1 MTPPV
6 WLIAG
11 REFRAYAATASFWVA
26 LAVGPL
32 VLAGVMAL
40 GAANRSAPPPAVRV
54 QSQDPALATSAIA
67 ALAEAARIEGR
78 RYGPAQPG
86 RPAASL
92 VVDRSADGGFAARF
106 SPNFP
111 LSAVGRALVERTVER
126 DLLAQRLPAPEVEIN
141 PRVREV
147 TPPPPPPTRAD
158 AGALS
163 RFCLVMMLWL
173 TLTGSLGML
182 LQAVVRE
189 RTNRALEG
197 LLAAARPW
205 EVVAGKLIG
214 VGAVSMLVLV
224 VWLSSAGALAVLM
237 SGGGGLLA
245 AVLAGLGDPAAL
257 ARATLLYLLAFG
269 FYGLVTVALG
279 ASARDSAAA
288 QNLARPMFAVL
299 LLAFFAALTAV
310 SGAAGHLAWLA
321 YAPPF
326 TPFILLLE
334 PPSALALGAQI
345 WAIVLLLFA
354 TVLAGRMAV
363 ARVTLT
369 GAADRRMRH
378 PSRRVGDP
386 PAQEPQPVE

>member
-92 VVDRSADGGFAARF
+92 VVDRSADGGGFAARF

-224 VWLSSAGALAVLM
+224 VWLGSAGALAVLM

-269 FYGLVTVALG
+269 FYGPGHRPLG
-279 ASARDSAAA
+279 RPPPAISAAA
-288 QNLARPMFAVL
+288 QEISPGRCSLSCSSPCF
-299 LLAFFAALTAV
+299 
-310 SGAAGHLAWLA
+310 
-321 YAPPF
+321 APP
-326 TPFILLLE
+326 
-334 PPSALALGAQI
+334 
-345 WAIVLLLFA
+345 
-354 TVLAGRMAV
+354 
-363 ARVTLT
+363 
-369 GAADRRMRH
+369 
-378 PSRRVGDP
+378 
-386 PAQEPQPVE
+386 

>member
-1 MTPPV
+1 VTGPV

-40 GAANRSAPPPAVRV
+40 SAANRSAPPAAVKV
-54 QSQDPALATSAIA
+54 ESADPALATSAIA
-67 ALAEAARIEGR
+67 ALGEAARIEGR
-78 RYGPAQPG
+78 RYGSARPG
-86 RPAASL
+86 RPAATL
-92 VVDRSADGGFAARF
+92 VLDRSADGGLEARF
-106 SPNFP
+106 SAGFP

-126 DLLAQRLPAPEVEIN
+126 DLLAQRLPPSGVATHPQ
-141 PRVREV
+141 VRDV
-147 TPPPPPPTRAD
+147 TPRPPLPAD

-189 RTNRALEG
+189 RANRALEG

-214 VGAVSMLVLV
+214 VGAVSMLVLA
-224 VWLSSAGALAVLM
+224 VWLGSAAALAILT
-237 SGGGGLLA
+237 SGGDGLLA
-245 AVLAGLGDPAAL
+245 AVLAGLGAPAAL

-288 QNLARPMFAVL
+288 QNLARPMFVVL
-299 LLAFFAALTAV
+299 LVAFFAALTAV

-334 PPSALALGAQI
+334 PPSAFALGAQI
-345 WAIVLLLFA
+345 WAVALLLAA
-354 TVLAGRMAV
+354 TLLAGRMAV

-369 GAADRRMRH
+369 GAADR
-378 PSRRVGDP
+378 PYK
-386 PAQEPQPVE
+386 QPTRSPTS